1 MKLKKMGWITKSTA
15 VKRLLAIAGIL
26 SFASAAGVYAAETK
40 IEGVLFGNY
49 SLYTSQYKTANA
61 LAYDYNAFDI
71 GRIYVTASTKYS
83 PNIASKIVLEGATTT
98 AGNAIFLKNAFLQWK
113 NDTGSLTVEGG
124 MPGTLWIGAEEAV
137 WKYRFVEKVQTD
149 LEGILKSA
157 DKGVKV
163 IYKLPKGYGSA
174 EAMLANGEGYNALE
188 TTNYRNKVTKDG
200 QARLV
205 LVPFQSFKK
214 LSFSGHFLGGVGYSK
229 IREKYVGGVAYEGK
243 KFSLGASMFKSIDF
257 STITATTAATVKTGY
272 SIYGNLPLNANWSFF
287 SRLDVV
293 DNSVLTSKNYDKKTM
308 LFAGIVRELA
318 KDVKLALTERRTTQ
332 GQITARRRD
341 QNIISLDLYAKY

>member
-71 GRIYVTASTKYS
+71 GRIYVTAGTKYS
-83 PNIASKIVLEGATTT
+83 PNVTSKIVLEGATTT
-98 AGNAIFLKNAFLQWK
+98 AGNAIFLKSAFLQWK

-124 MPGTLWIGAEEAV
+124 MPATLWNGVEEAA
-137 WKYRFVEKVQTD
+137 WKYRFVEKVQAD
-149 LEGILKSA
+149 LEGVLQSA

-163 IYKLPKGYGSA
+163 IYKLPKDYGSA
-174 EAMLANGEGYNALE
+174 EAMLTNGEGYKALE
-188 TTNYRNKVTKDG
+188 NTDYKGRGKDG
-200 QARLV
+200 QVKLV
-205 LVPFQSFKK
+205 MTPFQSFREF
-214 LSFSGHFLGGVGYSK
+214 SVSGHYLGAVGLSRT
-229 IREKYVGGVAYEGK
+229 RERLVGGITYQGK
-243 KFSLGASMFKSIDF
+243 KFSLSASAFKAVDF
-257 STITATTAATVKTGY
+257 YSPSTTSSATVKSGY
-272 SIYGNLPLNANWSFF
+272 SVYGNLPLAKSLSFF

-293 DNSVLTSKNYDKKTM
+293 DNSLVVTKNYDKKT
-308 LFAGIVRELA
+308 LLLAGIAYELA
-318 KDVKLALTERRTTQ
+318 KDVKVALTERRSTQ
-332 GQITARRRD
+332 GQATVRRRD
-341 QNIISLDLYAKY
+341 QNIVSLDLYAKF